1 MWTRNFLLKF
11 YIEGMKQT
19 KEKKMKKTNVKV
31 IEPKTSILQ
40 VIGGLFILFAIADFA
55 LSWMG
60 TNLTGFMGPA
70 SRFSPIIFGLIGS
83 FLVNSGEEVG

>member
-1 MWTRNFLLKF
+1 
-11 YIEGMKQT
+11 MKQT
-19 KEKKMKKTNVKV
+19 KEKKMKKTNVNV
-31 IEPKTSILQ
+31 AEPKTSILQ

-60 TNLTGFMGPA
+60 TNLTGFMGPV

-83 FLVNSGEEVG
+83 VLMNSGKGDG

>member
-1 MWTRNFLLKF
+1 M
-11 YIEGMKQT
+11 IGMKQT
-19 KEKKMKKTNVKV
+19 KEKKMKKTNVKTV
-31 IEPKTSILQ
+31 EQTTSALQ

-70 SRFSPIIFGLIGS
+70 SRFSPIIFGVIGS
-83 FLVNSGEEVG
+83 VLLNAGKEDS

>member
-1 MWTRNFLLKF
+1 MWTRIFLIKF

-19 KEKKMKKTNVKV
+19 KEKKMKKINVKAD
-31 IEPKTSILQ
+31 EQKTSALQ

-55 LSWMG
+55 LSWMS

-83 FLVNSGEEVG
+83 VLMNSGKKDG

>member
-1 MWTRNFLLKF
+1 M
-11 YIEGMKQT
+11 IGMKT
-19 KEKKMKKTNVKV
+19 KEKKMEKTNVKEV
-31 IEPKTSILQ
+31 KQETSALQ
-40 VIGGLFILFAIADFA
+40 VVGGLFILFAIADFA

-83 FLVNSGEEVG
+83 FLMNAGKEDG

>member
-1 MWTRNFLLKF
+1 
-11 YIEGMKQT
+11 
-19 KEKKMKKTNVKV
+19 MKKTNVKV
-31 IEPKTSILQ
+31 VEQKTSILQ

-83 FLVNSGEEVG
+83 LLMNSGKGKG

>member
-1 MWTRNFLLKF
+1 M
-11 YIEGMKQT
+11 IGMKQT

-31 IEPKTSILQ
+31 IEQKTSALQ

-60 TNLTGFMGPA
+60 TNLTGFMGPV
-70 SRFSPIIFGLIGS
+70 SRFSPIIFGLIGTV
-83 FLVNSGEEVG
+83 LMNSGKGDG

>member
-1 MWTRNFLLKF
+1 MWTRIFLLKF

-19 KEKKMKKTNVKV
+19 KEKKMKKTNVQV
-31 IEPKTSILQ
+31 VEQKTSILQ

-55 LSWMG
+55 LSYMG

-70 SRFSPIIFGLIGS
+70 SRFSPIVFGLIGS
-83 FLVNSGEEVG
+83 VLMNFGKEDG

>member
-1 MWTRNFLLKF
+1 M
-11 YIEGMKQT
+11 IGMKQT

-31 IEPKTSILQ
+31 VEQKTSALQ

-60 TNLTGFMGPA
+60 TNLTGFMGPV
-70 SRFSPIIFGLIGS
+70 SRFSPIIFGLIGTV
-83 FLVNSGEEVG
+83 LMNSGKEGG

>member
-1 MWTRNFLLKF
+1 M
-11 YIEGMKQT
+11 IGMKQT

-31 IEPKTSILQ
+31 VEQKTSALQ

-55 LSWMG
+55 LSYMG

-70 SRFSPIIFGLIGS
+70 SRFSPIVFGLIGS
-83 FLVNSGEEVG
+83 FLMNSGKEGG

>member
-1 MWTRNFLLKF
+1 M
-11 YIEGMKQT
+11 IGMKQT

-31 IEPKTSILQ
+31 VEQKTSALQ
-40 VIGGLFILFAIADFA
+40 VIGGLLILFAIADFA
-55 LSWMG
+55 LSWTG

-83 FLVNSGEEVG
+83 VLMNSGKEVG

>member
-1 MWTRNFLLKF
+1 MWTRIYLLKS

-31 IEPKTSILQ
+31 VEQKTSILQ

-55 LSWMG
+55 LSYMG

-70 SRFSPIIFGLIGS
+70 SRFSPIVFGLIGS
-83 FLVNSGEEVG
+83 ALLNSKSN

>member
-1 MWTRNFLLKF
+1 MWTRIYLLKS

-19 KEKKMKKTNVKV
+19 KEKKMKKTNVQV
-31 IEPKTSILQ
+31 VEQKTSILQ
-40 VIGGLFILFAIADFA
+40 VVGGLFILFAVADFA
-55 LSWMG
+55 LSYMG

-83 FLVNSGEEVG
+83 FLMNSGKDGG

>member
-1 MWTRNFLLKF
+1 M
-11 YIEGMKQT
+11 IGMKQT

-31 IEPKTSILQ
+31 VEQKTSALQ
-40 VIGGLFILFAIADFA
+40 VIGGLFILFTIADFA

-70 SRFSPIIFGLIGS
+70 SRFSPIVFGLIGS
-83 FLVNSGEEVG
+83 VLMNSGKEGG

>member
-1 MWTRNFLLKF
+1 MWTRIYLLKS

-19 KEKKMKKTNVKV
+19 KEKKMKKTNVKLNQQ
-31 IEPKTSILQ
+31 KTSALQ
-40 VIGGLFILFAIADFA
+40 VVGGLFIIFAVADFA
-55 LSWMG
+55 LSYMG

-83 FLVNSGEEVG
+83 FLMNSGKEDG

>member
-1 MWTRNFLLKF
+1 M
-11 YIEGMKQT
+11 IGMKQT

-31 IEPKTSILQ
+31 VEQKTSALQ
-40 VIGGLFILFAIADFA
+40 VVGGLFILFAIADFA

-70 SRFSPIIFGLIGS
+70 SRFSPIIFGLIGTV
-83 FLVNSGEEVG
+83 LMNSGKEGG